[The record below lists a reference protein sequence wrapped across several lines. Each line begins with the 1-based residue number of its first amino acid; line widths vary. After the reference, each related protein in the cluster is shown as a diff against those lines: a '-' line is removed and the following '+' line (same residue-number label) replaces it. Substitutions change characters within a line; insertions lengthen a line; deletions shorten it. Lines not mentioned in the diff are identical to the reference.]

1 MLIVDRIVA
10 VVRPKQK
17 MLEWLHK
24 QPEVQANF
32 SLQNLQTDCTA
43 LLIPPFE
50 SPRQAKEYIKQ
61 TYLGIFN
68 GELISWGLPQ
78 ESWPNNRTYELF
90 TDWFT
95 VEFHSVVLDM
105 GYIEQQKEEQAK
117 AAADNH

>member
-1 MLIVDRIVA
+1 MFIVDRIVA

-17 MLEWLHK
+17 MLEWLHN

-50 SPRQAKEYIKQ
+50 SPRQAREYIRQ
-61 TYLGIFN
+61 TYQGIFE
-68 GELISWGLPQ
+68 GELISWGLPKT
-78 ESWPNNRTYELF
+78 SWPQDRTYDLF
-90 TDWFT
+90 NDWFN

-105 GYIEQQKEEQAK
+105 GYVEQQKNREQAES
-117 AAADNH
+117 NH